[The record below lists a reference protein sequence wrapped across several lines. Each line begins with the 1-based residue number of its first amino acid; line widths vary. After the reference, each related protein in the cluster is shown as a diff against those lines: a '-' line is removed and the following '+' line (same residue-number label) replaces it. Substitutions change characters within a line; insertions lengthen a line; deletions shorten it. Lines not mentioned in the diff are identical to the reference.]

1 MNALIVI
8 VEDDKDL
15 LELLEYK
22 LTKAGFEVIGLLNTK
37 RLRQTLKEESVD
49 LIIMDRNLPDVEG
62 SEFIAMLRDRGLKT
76 PVIFLSAKDTPKNV
90 QEGFLSGGDD
100 YMTKPFEMQ
109 ELLLRIKAVLHRTN
123 PELDDRHDGD
133 RLEYRDI
140 VMQPQSH
147 EVLVGEQR
155 VELTRLEF
163 NLLKTFI
170 EHPNKVLQRDF
181 LLKSV
186 WGENGTHKGRTVNV
200 AINRLKEK
208 IDPQKN
214 KEYIKTVRGIGYMIE
229 KR

>member
-1 MNALIVI
+1 MSNLIVI
-8 VEDDKDL
+8 VEDDTDL

-22 LTKAGFEVIGLLNTK
+22 LAKEGYDVIGLINT
-37 RLRQTLKEESVD
+37 RNLRQSLKEETVD

-62 SEFIAMLRDRGLKT
+62 SEYIAMLRDQGMQV

-90 QEGFLSGGDD
+90 QEGFICGGDD

-109 ELLLRIKAVLHRTN
+109 ELLLRIQAVLHRTKAN
-123 PELDDRHDGD
+123 DTAGSISKKLS
-133 RLEYRDI
+133 YRDI
-140 VMQPQSH
+140 VMHPNAH
-147 EVLVGEQR
+147 EVFIGETK

-163 NLLKTFI
+163 NLLQTFI
-170 EHPNKVLQRDF
+170 EHPNKVLKRDF
-181 LLKSV
+181 LLKNV

-208 IDPQKN
+208 IDPEK
-214 KEYIKTVRGIGYMIE
+214 KKDYIKTVRGIGYMIE

>member
-15 LELLEYK
+15 MELLEYK
-22 LTKAGFEVIGLLNTK
+22 LSKEGFEVIGLLNTK

-49 LIIMDRNLPDVEG
+49 MVIMDRNLPDVEG
-62 SEFIAMLRDRGLKT
+62 SEFIAMLRDQGLKT

-100 YMTKPFEMQ
+100 YITKPFEMQ
-109 ELLLRIKAVLHRTN
+109 ELVLRIKAVLHRCN
-123 PELDDRHDGD
+123 PELDDRSDSN

-186 WGENGTHKGRTVNV
+186 WGESGTHKGRTVNV

-208 IDPQKN
+208 IDPGKD
-214 KEYIKTVRGIGYMIE
+214 KAYIKTVRGIGYMIE